1 MSSSLYINSSRK
13 VSSRKKG
20 KYCMKEYRALKAA
33 HGSAVAKQLRDAK
46 KQAESQKADGDDTI
60 YWMAHP
66 DFPDKEDRYLVEI

>member
-1 MSSSLYINSSRK
+1 
-13 VSSRKKG
+13 
-20 KYCMKEYRALKAA
+20 MKEYRALKTA